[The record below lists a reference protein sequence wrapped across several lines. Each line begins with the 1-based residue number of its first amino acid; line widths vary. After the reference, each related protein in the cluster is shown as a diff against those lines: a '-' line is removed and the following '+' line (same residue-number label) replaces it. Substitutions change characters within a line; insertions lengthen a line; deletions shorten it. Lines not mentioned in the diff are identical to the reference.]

1 MLSTVY
7 NPNNHYGKVKKG
19 KRNAHQSLFANKMIF
34 IEEVNF
40 FFLISDPKIAFLCT
54 QSQLNNLMGRCF

>member
-40 FFLISDPKIAFLCT
+40 FFLISDPKIAFLCHNP
-54 QSQLNNLMGRCF
+54 S

>member
-40 FFLISDPKIAFLCT
+40 FSSFQILKLLFCATIPDP
-54 QSQLNNLMGRCF
+54 S